1 MHHILSVYG
10 FNVACSCLTG
20 LFDETMITTTTTITI
35 TKLLTIEGTHHLKA
49 DINKLNI
56 K

>member
-1 MHHILSVYG
+1 M
-10 FNVACSCLTG
+10 T
-20 LFDETMITTTTTITI
+20 TMMTTATTTITI